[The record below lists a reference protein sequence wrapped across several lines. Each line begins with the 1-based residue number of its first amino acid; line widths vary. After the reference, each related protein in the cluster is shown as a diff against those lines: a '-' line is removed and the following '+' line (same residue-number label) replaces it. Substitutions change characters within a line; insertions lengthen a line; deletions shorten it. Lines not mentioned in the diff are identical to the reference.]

1 MAQPKPL
8 DTAQEAAESA
18 EHQPEKGTGNP
29 VHAQQQV
36 LADQLAQARAV
47 FGEYDLVTRL
57 PSRHQFL
64 KDFPDRDALA
74 QAGPLML
81 VTLST
86 AGHYNQLLRVLGHD
100 AADNFVI
107 ECAERLIALLPDA
120 CSRAY
125 HVSVMSFAFCL
136 PADGS
141 ISPDDLASLIQ
152 KAYEAPVT
160 CRDLPVNAGI
170 GIGVLETSRRAFD
183 PAEALRAVMTA
194 AQASRLQTD
203 VAMRWYDRDTDEAF
217 QRSFMLLTDLRHAL
231 YDEPSQLSL
240 HYQPKMD
247 LATGRVT
254 SAEALMRWQ
263 HPRLGPVSPGEFIPL
278 AEATALIQPLT
289 QFVMEHAI
297 NALSRWQARGLS
309 LSLSANIS
317 PANLNET
324 DFIDHLLD
332 RLQRGAVTRGTFE
345 LEFTEG
351 ILNDNQHQMLA
362 RLDRLVGEGIEIA
375 IDDFGSGYSNLSYL
389 ADLPATTLKIDQS
402 FVRPMDKDPQKQRL
416 VQSIIGLGKSFDY
429 RLVAEGIETDAS
441 LRNLTAW
448 GCDTGQG
455 YFIARP
461 MVEQAFIDW
470 VAAH

>member
-1 MAQPKPL
+1 M
-8 DTAQEAAESA
+8 
-18 EHQPEKGTGNP
+18 
-29 VHAQQQV
+29 
-36 LADQLAQARAV
+36 AQARAV

-100 AADNFVI
+100 AADHFVI
-107 ECAERLIALLPDA
+107 ECAERLIALLSDQ

-141 ISPDDLASLIQ
+141 PSPEALAAAIQ
-152 KAYEAPVT
+152 KAFEATVT

-194 AQASRLQTD
+194 AQASRMQSDT
-203 VAMRWYDRDTDEAF
+203 AMRWYDRDTDEAF
-217 QRSFMLLTDLRHAL
+217 KRSFMLLTDLRHAL
-231 YDEPSQLSL
+231 HDDPAQLSL

-247 LATGRVT
+247 LASGRIT

-263 HPRLGPVSPGEFIPL
+263 HPRLGAISPGEFIPL

-289 QFVMEHAI
+289 QFVMEHAVA
-297 NALSRWQARGLS
+297 ALSRWQEGGLS
-309 LSLSANIS
+309 LNLSANIS

-332 RLQRGAVTRGTFE
+332 RLHRGAVARGTFE

-351 ILNDNQHQMLA
+351 VLNDNQHQMLA
-362 RLDRLVGEGIEIA
+362 RLERLVDEGIEIA

-402 FVRPMDKDPQKQRL
+402 FVRPMDEDPQKQRL

-441 LRNLTAW
+441 LRSLTAW

-461 MVEQAFIDW
+461 MPEQAFMDW
-470 VAAH
+470 VGAR

>member
-1 MAQPKPL
+1 MAQPKTL
-8 DTAQEAAESA
+8 DTASEAARHT
-18 EHQPEKGTGNP
+18 EHEPETGTGNP

-36 LADQLAQARAV
+36 LAGELARARAV

-74 QAGPLML
+74 EDGPLML

-100 AADNFVI
+100 AADHFVN
-107 ECAERLIALLPDA
+107 ECAERLIALLPEA
-120 CSRAY
+120 CSRVY

-136 PADGS
+136 PADS
-141 ISPDDLASLIQ
+141 SLKPDALAAVIQ
-152 KAYEAPVT
+152 NAYEAPVT
-160 CRDLPVNAGI
+160 CRALPVNANI

-194 AQASRLQTD
+194 AQASRLQSDAT
-203 VAMRWYDRDTDEAF
+203 MGWYDRDTDEAF

-231 YDEPSQLSL
+231 LEDPAQLSL
-240 HYQPKMD
+240 HYQPKLD

-254 SAEALMRWQ
+254 SAEALMRWR

-289 QFVMEHAI
+289 QFVMENAVD
-297 NALSRWQARGLS
+297 ALSRWQQRGLS

-332 RLQRGAVTRGTFE
+332 RLQRGAVAKGTFE

-351 ILNDNQHQMLA
+351 VINDNQHQMLA
-362 RLDRLVGEGIEIA
+362 RLDRLVDEGVEIA

-402 FVRPMDKDPQKQRL
+402 FVRPMDKDKQKQRL
-416 VQSIIGLGKSFDY
+416 VQSIIVLGKSFDY
-429 RLVAEGIETDAS
+429 RLVAEGIETDTS
-441 LRNLTAW
+441 LRNLAAW

-455 YFIARP
+455 YFIAKP
-461 MVEQAFIDW
+461 MAEPAFIDW
-470 VAAH
+470 LATR